1 MRAAQDC
8 GDAAELRRVGDR
20 LVEGVQVEA
29 VVVLPVAGNTEV
41 ASLAAVWLH
50 RLQARV
56 DVHLRSEAR
65 AVGTLA
71 GEDRVDSVEPDRRR
85 D

>member
-1 MRAAQDC
+1 ML
-8 GDAAELRRVGDR
+8 LRLPSRPVGDR
-20 LVEGVQVEA
+20 LLEGVEA

-71 GEDRVDSVEPDRRR
+71 GEDRVDAVEPDRRR